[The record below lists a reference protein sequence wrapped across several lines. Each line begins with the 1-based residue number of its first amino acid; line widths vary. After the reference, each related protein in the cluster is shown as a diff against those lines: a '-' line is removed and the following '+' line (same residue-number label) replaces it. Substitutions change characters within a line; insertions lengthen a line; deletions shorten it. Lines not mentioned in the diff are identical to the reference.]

1 MDKKKV
7 AVCVTLF
14 AVVLVGAIVG
24 TIFIKSE
31 DGMFRLCYPVMG
43 GITLSWV
50 SECIG
55 KFYNWLMK

>member
-43 GITLSWV
+43 IITVVWISESV
-50 SECIG
+50 S
-55 KFYNWLMK
+55 KFYGWLIK